1 MNNRVTLSDLR
12 AMPIGAV
19 AELPPGP
26 LMLLLE
32 DAEAAIEA
40 ARTAK
45 AWLEGALGLKYG
57 ERAAA
62 ALAAAGKD
70 TGSIRFDDHDITVV
84 VETPKKVEWD
94 QSRLAS
100 LVSLMVESGDCPAEY
115 VEISYRVPER
125 KYAAW
130 PNRIREAFAPARSV
144 RIGKPSFRLQP
155 KADEAAR

>member
-1 MNNRVTLSDLR
+1 MNNRVTLSDLP

-19 AELPPGP
+19 AALPPGQ

-32 DAEAAIEA
+32 DAETAIEA
-40 ARTAK
+40 ARTAR
-45 AWLEGALGLKYG
+45 AWLEGALVLKYG
-57 ERAAA
+57 ERTAA

-70 TGSIRFDDHDITVV
+70 GGAIRFNDDDITVV
-84 VETPKKVEWD
+84 VETPKKVDWD

-130 PNRIREAFAPARSV
+130 PNRIREAFALARSV

>member
-1 MNNRVTLSDLR
+1 
-12 AMPIGAV
+12 MPIGAV
-19 AELPPGP
+19 AMLPPGQ

-40 ARTAK
+40 TRTAK

-57 ERAAA
+57 ERNTA

-70 TGSIRFDDHDITVV
+70 TGTIRFDDEDITVV

-94 QSRLAS
+94 QAKLAA
-100 LVSLMVESGDCPAEY
+100 LVSLMMESGDCPTEY
-115 VEISYRVPER
+115 VEITYRVPER

-130 PNRIREAFAPARSV
+130 PSRIREAFAPARLV

-155 KADEAAR
+155 KAEEAVR